1 MNSPSPFTEASA
13 WEAPADGAR
22 RIPAP
27 AQPSLRA
34 LTRLQLRSSAVL
46 PVVFL
51 LVALAQILFPV
62 VILLAVDGEDARTVT
77 FVDSALFT
85 WAVILL
91 VSGIVEA
98 SSQTRLLATAGAT
111 RVRHAASAWLSTAL
125 LTVGVAAICVVAT
138 ALSQAWGGSLWNT
151 WSDSGEVRAAGVVL
165 ALADH
170 PAATILPAAAL
181 LAAVASAGRLIG
193 SAFREWAPWAAIPAI
208 IPAVAPVIPSAAW
221 YYAAGSTGGLWSMW
235 GAPTWWVP
243 ALVVVQTGA
252 AWLSQTRG
260 ALSTAA

>member
-1 MNSPSPFTEASA
+1 
-13 WEAPADGAR
+13 
-22 RIPAP
+22 
-27 AQPSLRA
+27 
-34 LTRLQLRSSAVL
+34 
-46 PVVFL
+46 
-51 LVALAQILFPV
+51 
-62 VILLAVDGEDARTVT
+62 
-77 FVDSALFT
+77 
-85 WAVILL
+85 
-91 VSGIVEA
+91 
-98 SSQTRLLATAGAT
+98 
-111 RVRHAASAWLSTAL
+111 
-125 LTVGVAAICVVAT
+125 
-138 ALSQAWGGSLWNT
+138 
-151 WSDSGEVRAAGVVL
+151 VVL

-181 LAAVASAGRLIG
+181 LASVASAGRLIG

-208 IPAVAPVIPSAAW
+208 IPAVAPVLPAAAW